1 MRDSAQYKT
10 NSDFISQNY
19 SANVHVTRGILYTE
33 KSLINLCVQLPIT
46 NSIAV
51 VVLQIIWQS
60 FNYLVVEESLSNT
73 ALYVLETNPYLQDSQ
88 LTRNE

>member
-1 MRDSAQYKT
+1 M
-10 NSDFISQNY
+10 
-19 SANVHVTRGILYTE
+19 TRGILYAG

-51 VVLQIIWQS
+51 VVLQIILQS